1 MTFCLLLFCA
11 KGPVKGDVE
20 MPFEEVL
27 DKAKAGDPKAQTE
40 VRTACGWEAQAS
52 APPRGGPARGGC
64 PVNREQ
70 GSRLTTHCVQGP
82 LSSMVSAS
90 FGLPPLPWGPRV
102 LSRVRLTPHLGPL
115 LLWDTFPTSCLPSAP
130 PPSSHV
136 LCRGGTIPSPGAAER
151 VSQAQPGAGLKLPE
165 GGVGR
170 RAGLGDGVGEAGWPG

>member
-90 FGLPPLPWGPRV
+90 SASRHSPGDPVFSPVSGSRLILGPSSSGTPSPPPACPQHLHPPLMSSVEGAPYPPR
-102 LSRVRLTPHLGPL
+102 GL
-115 LLWDTFPTSCLPSAP
+115 LRG
-130 PPSSHV
+130 SHRPNLV
-136 LCRGGTIPSPGAAER
+136 Q
-151 VSQAQPGAGLKLPE
+151 V
-165 GGVGR
+165 
-170 RAGLGDGVGEAGWPG
+170 